1 MDRLLFVINPV
12 AGGGKTKE
20 IIPLIESKMKT
31 NHIDYKIIQTSKPK
45 EAIKLVEEMVESFPI
60 IIAVGGDGTVNEV
73 AKGMILKKKGIL
85 GIIPCGTGNDFG
97 RALGL
102 SQDPNQAIDTI
113 IKKNTRKIDIGK
125 INGYSFLNIASIGF
139 DTEVVIKTNYIKK
152 KIKNKTAY
160 IIGVLATLF
169 GFKRRETSVIIDD
182 REYTRDLVLLAVGNG
197 GFYGGG
203 LKILPMAKIDDG
215 YFDICLARDISNLK
229 LLFLFPSIFKGQHL
243 KYKKYVEIFRA
254 NKVVIKNKKLL
265 NLNIDGEI
273 VPINKDIV
281 FEIDEHKL
289 YVIF

>member
-1 MDRLLFVINPV
+1 MDRLLFIINPV

-20 IIPLIESKMKT
+20 IIPLIESKMKS
-31 NHIDYKIIQTSKPK
+31 NHIDYKIVQTSKPK

-102 SQDPNQAIDTI
+102 SQDANQAIDTI

-169 GFKRRETSVIIDD
+169 RFKRSETSFIIDD

-215 YFDICLARDISNLK
+215 YFHICLVRDIGNFK

-254 NKVVIKNKKLL
+254 NKVVIKNKKLI

-289 YVIF
+289 QVIF